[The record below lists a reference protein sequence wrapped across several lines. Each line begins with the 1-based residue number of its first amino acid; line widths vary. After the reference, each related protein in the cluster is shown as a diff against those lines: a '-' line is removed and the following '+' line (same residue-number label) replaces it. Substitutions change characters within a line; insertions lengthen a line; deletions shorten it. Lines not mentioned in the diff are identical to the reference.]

1 MILKNLNSKKIEL
14 TKIED
19 IYKYFI
25 QDFTASDTAKEVNLS
40 RQTINKYYKD
50 FRNLLLS
57 KTQNRFDI
65 TNTSQECIIL
75 YSYSFN
81 KIDFYYIEHK
91 NKYYYLDKEDIKNK
105 ELFNLIEDKIKE
117 KLNNHKKA
125 NAVKIL
131 YNKNKNSY
139 FILGYLN
146 SSKNINDYISKRL
159 KKFRGIN
166 KNNYKMY
173 LEESFIRY
181 NTNKAH
187 LLNILF

>member
-1 MILKNLNSKKIEL
+1 MILKNLNSRKIEL

-25 QDFTASDTAKEVNLS
+25 QDFTASDTAKKVNLS

-50 FRNLLLS
+50 FRTLLLN

-65 TNTSQECIIL
+65 TNTSQDYIIL
-75 YSYSFN
+75 YNYSFN
-81 KIDFYYIEHK
+81 KIDLYYIEHK
-91 NKYYYLDKEDIKNK
+91 NRYYYLDKEETNNK
-105 ELFNLIEDKIKE
+105 KLFNLIEYEIKE
-117 KLNNHKKA
+117 KLANHKKA

-131 YNKNKNSY
+131 YNKDKNSY

-181 NTNKAH
+181 NTNKEY
-187 LLNILF
+187 LLNFIF